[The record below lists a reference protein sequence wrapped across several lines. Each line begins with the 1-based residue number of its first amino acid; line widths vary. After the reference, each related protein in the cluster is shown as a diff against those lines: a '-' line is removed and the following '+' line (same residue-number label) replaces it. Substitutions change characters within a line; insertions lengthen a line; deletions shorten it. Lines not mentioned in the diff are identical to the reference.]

1 MKQHAYRYTPDG
13 FEVYGGMRRL
23 WASHESVKI
32 AGGTYDAGK
41 TYSLCAYIDALAMK
55 YPGCADDVCA
65 SESEPCVSEH
75 HPDLSRSISVIH
87 RRVVMHRT
95 LRL

>member
-1 MKQHAYRYTPDG
+1 MNVSVGMMKQHAYRYTPDG

-41 TYSLCAYIDALAMK
+41 
-55 YPGCADDVCA
+55 
-65 SESEPCVSEH
+65 
-75 HPDLSRSISVIH
+75 DL
-87 RRVVMHRT
+87 
-95 LRL
+95 

>member
-1 MKQHAYRYTPDG
+1 MNASVGTMKQHAYRYTPDG

-55 YPGCADDVCA
+55 YPGARMTFVHR
-65 SESEPCVSEH
+65 SLNRVYRNIIPTYQKFLGYTPTES
-75 HPDLSRSISVIH
+75 
-87 RRVVMHRT
+87 
-95 LRL
+95 